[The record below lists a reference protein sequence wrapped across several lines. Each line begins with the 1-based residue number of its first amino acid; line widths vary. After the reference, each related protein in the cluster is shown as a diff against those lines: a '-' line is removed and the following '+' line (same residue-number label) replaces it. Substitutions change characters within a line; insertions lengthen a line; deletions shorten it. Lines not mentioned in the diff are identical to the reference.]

1 MKVKCPNCGR
11 MDFDT
16 TDKYNPDVT
25 PNGSMVKSNLTYH
38 IDWLCLSTT
47 LASEMTCPECLAQF
61 APSGRL
67 LVVPSKSVDRRLDAQ
82 IPRIDVDV
90 EALADKPPFNVI
102 VSDEVPAGTI
112 LAIGKLNAPD
122 GAAAIT
128 NIITP
133 KVGTPVF
140 ICEVCGKE
148 TKTASGMS
156 SHMKTHEEK

>member
-90 EALADKPPFNVI
+90 EDLADV
-102 VSDEVPAGTI
+102 
-112 LAIGKLNAPD
+112 
-122 GAAAIT
+122 
-128 NIITP
+128 TP

-140 ICEVCGKE
+140 ICDVCGKE